1 VIVMHNREAADPVID
16 IMSDVKAFFARSLDI
31 AATAGIAREQ
41 IVLDRCTLR
50 AMSVQSSSVDLLKI
64 TNGTKV
70 TQWINGT
77 PRRIVIDKGSDIA
90 SLGLGTLSYG
100 ITESAIATDCVIRD
114 VVPLGMLDRA
124 TKDLTIAGG
133 VIKVPRS
140 HGPVSWAIPGA
151 VLSWQ
156 GYLTNEGPSFRVLDV
171 WAGGL
176 FFADGAG
183 RRHQDANI
191 YIKTSL
197 PDGFPTLQ
205 LAANSPDIGIRT
217 HPCPRLTF
225 RNVTGCATAVEL
237 SQAPAGAPL
246 GSYTKITLNKDQPA
260 RGIYAWGRLVSAK
273 FNVPQPSASPISV
286 GFDGPFTPHLGD
298 PNPFN
303 VWDPKINASIA
314 GERTITPEGST
325 GARQGDNLVVPGLG
339 TWIVS
344 GQITAKFSSAPTDD
358 VSVTVEII
366 TDQDV

>member
-1 VIVMHNREAADPVID
+1 YTPNPAFFEFAQITAIDAINGIVTFSKPLRNEYKSTWPAYWSTSSPGASIEQVDQGGWATLYALHLEWDTEVEYQGVTIAQPNNQTYAIGRSITFRDCKVTGRFGLVPTQNQTWQAINTD
-16 IMSDVKAFFARSLDI
+16 MSDEHMEVDKQC
-31 AATAGIAREQ
+31 EQ

-77 PRRIVIDKGSDIA
+77 PRRIEIDNGSDIA

-100 ITESAIATDCVIRD
+100 VSYSATATDCVIRD
-114 VVPLGMLDRA
+114 VMPLGMLDRA
-124 TKDLTIAGG
+124 TKDLTIAKG
-133 VIKVPRS
+133 VITVPRS

-151 VLSWQ
+151 CLSWQ

-225 RNVTGCATAVEL
+225 RNVTGCATAAEL
-237 SQAPAGAPL
+237 FQ
-246 GSYTKITLNKDQPA
+246 
-260 RGIYAWGRLVSAK
+260 
-273 FNVPQPSASPISV
+273 SP
-286 GFDGPFTPHLGD
+286 PP
-298 PNPFN
+298 P
-303 VWDPKINASIA
+303 
-314 GERTITPEGST
+314 
-325 GARQGDNLVVPGLG
+325 
-339 TWIVS
+339 
-344 GQITAKFSSAPTDD
+344 
-358 VSVTVEII
+358 
-366 TDQDV
+366 